1 MKKFGRALDFYRLR
15 LVKIN
20 EEDGLDFDWDSEI
33 LYRPPKD
40 YIFITKTYFVVQA
53 VNLDTKAVYEL
64 KRFTRGEQALRFK
77 DKAEEWL
84 RELTKKEF
92 ENRFQEA
99 FNSPSV

>member
-15 LVKIN
+15 LVKFS

-40 YIFITKTYFVVQA
+40 YIFITKTYFSVQA
-53 VNLDTKAVYEL
+53 VNLDTKAVFEL
-64 KRFTRGEQALRFK
+64 KRFKTAEEALRYK

-92 ENRFQEA
+92 EERFLP
-99 FNSPSV
+99 NITPSA